1 MEAEAR
7 VKGAESAKLQREAQI
22 DRARSALELAD
33 KDLDRAKKLRASGAV
48 SARDLDAAMSQ
59 VDVLGRELRAAEF
72 ALQVAEFERA
82 QAEAALMQAQSPA
95 ESNAKPM
102 QILAPINGFVLNV
115 YEESARAVTAGM
127 PLMEVGSPEDLETEI
142 EMLSSD
148 AVAVR
153 PGAEVSIEQWG
164 GDAPLRGK
172 VALVE
177 PGGFTKVSALGV
189 EEQRVKVRVEFADPI
204 PAGKVLGDRFR
215 VEARVV
221 VWRGDSVLQL
231 PTGALF
237 RRGNDWMTFLL
248 KDGKAQQTKLEIG
261 RNNGTAA
268 EIRSGLKQ
276 GDVVIL
282 HPPDKL
288 VDGGPAQA
296 RQSVH

>member
-1 MEAEAR
+1 
-7 VKGAESAKLQREAQI
+7 
-22 DRARSALELAD
+22 
-33 KDLDRAKKLRASGAV
+33 
-48 SARDLDAAMSQ
+48 
-59 VDVLGRELRAAEF
+59 
-72 ALQVAEFERA
+72 
-82 QAEAALMQAQSPA
+82 
-95 ESNAKPM
+95 
-102 QILAPINGFVLNV
+102 
-115 YEESARAVTAGM
+115 M

-148 AVAVR
+148 AVAVQ

-172 VALVE
+172 VTLIE
-177 PGGFTKVSALGV
+177 PGGFTKISALGV
-189 EEQRVKVRVEFADPI
+189 EEQRVKVRVDFVDPI
-204 PAGKVLGDRFR
+204 PPGKVLGDRFR

-221 VWRGDSVLQL
+221 VWHGDSVLQL

-261 RNNGTAA
+261 HNNGTAA

-296 RQSVH
+296 RQGVH